1 MENNLTSDNSVS
13 DGTCNSLWFFS
24 LCFYLHWSIFVVQ
37 ENETTGGSIKW
48 ITRNFFG
55 LVKWIANVR
64 FAKKPL
70 QHSFELFSSGF
81 FEFFFMQ

>member
-1 MENNLTSDNSVS
+1 MKIISDNFVS
-13 DGTCNSLWFFS
+13 DGTCNSLWLFS

-37 ENETTGGSIKW
+37 ENKTTGGSTKW
-48 ITRNFFG
+48 ITRNSFG

-64 FAKKPL
+64 FTKKPL

-81 FEFFFMQ
+81 FEFVVKQ